1 MASRPA
7 CITSDLRPL
16 PTLSLTVPVVGIRAL
31 APPSHD
37 LLRSL
42 LRHLQIVSR
51 TRSSCPQRKVP
62 PPPHRLLIPSIKWT
76 SPKTTLRSAR
86 AMLSSV
92 LPHRKCIPLS
102 SAARPA
108 LVPFLVPTSPIV
120 LLSPFRSYATLSST
134 VSHCPSTSTFLPI
147 SPSAVYRTVVPYL
160 SSRFLTTHY
169 IPPLYASR
177 ASSSHYMT
185 Y

>member
-1 MASRPA
+1 MAPVA
-7 CITSDLRPL
+7 GICAPVLPL
-16 PTLSLTVPVVGIRAL
+16 LHPL
-31 APPSHD
+31 ATHPR
-37 LLRSL
+37 LLRL
-42 LRHLQIVSR
+42 IHPVPTPLTTTTAL
-51 TRSSCPQRKVP
+51 PVP
-62 PPPHRLLIPSIKWT
+62 PPHSNPSNIWT
-76 SPKTTLRSAR
+76 HLNLDLRSAR